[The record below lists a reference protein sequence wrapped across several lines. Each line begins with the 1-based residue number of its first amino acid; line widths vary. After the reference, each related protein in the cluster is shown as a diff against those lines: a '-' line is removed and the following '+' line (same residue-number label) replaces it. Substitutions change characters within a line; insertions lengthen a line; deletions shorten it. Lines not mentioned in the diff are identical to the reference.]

1 KGQRKIAKRQALDG
15 LWIDYAWSVTNAS
28 LRIKINRVQIDNQL
42 DYTMFPVVLYP
53 IISKATGTDLA
64 EKPFIE
70 LSVYESKASRS
81 NVMQFK
87 SFKLLIQEF
96 AVKIDQGL
104 ISATAPTI
112 NMDTDLEQIQKPLDA
127 IIKALTYSP
136 TGETEMYFDK
146 IHLSP
151 LKIYVSFSM
160 HGSKSSQVL
169 LAEYPL
175 VAFLLQTLNVAE
187 VQDVILRLGY
197 YERTHDRY
205 TITKLSN
212 EVSSH
217 YQNQFMK
224 QLHVLVLGLDVL
236 GNPFGVIRGLAEGV
250 ESFFYEPYKG
260 AIEGPMEFAE
270 GVATGVRTLVGS
282 AVGGAAGAFSKITG
296 VLGKGLATL
305 TFD

>member
-1 KGQRKIAKRQALDG
+1 
-15 LWIDYAWSVTNAS
+15 
-28 LRIKINRVQIDNQL
+28 
-42 DYTMFPVVLYP
+42 LYP

-64 EKPFIE
+64 EKSFIE

-81 NVMQFK
+81 NVMQFE
-87 SFKLLIQEF
+87 SFKLFIEEF

-104 ISATAPTI
+104 INATAPTV

-127 IIKALTYSP
+127 IIKALTDSP

-151 LKIYVSFSM
+151 LKIHVSFSM

-187 VQDVILRLGY
+187 VQDIILRLGY

-212 EVSSH
+212 EVS
-217 YQNQFMK
+217 
-224 QLHVLVLGLDVL
+224 
-236 GNPFGVIRGLAEGV
+236 
-250 ESFFYEPYKG
+250 
-260 AIEGPMEFAE
+260 
-270 GVATGVRTLVGS
+270 
-282 AVGGAAGAFSKITG
+282 
-296 VLGKGLATL
+296 
-305 TFD
+305 